1 MVVIVIIFTR
11 YIYIEIRGEIL
22 RREYINYPFDLPIKI
37 SYFNI
42 KNYPTH
48 WHNSIEIIYVLKGSL
63 HIKIDT
69 DSFTLNEREVEII
82 NSDESHEIQG
92 IDDNKVLI
100 FNIDPFFFEKYYKD
114 INNIFFYTNSNDDE
128 DQNGPEYEEL
138 RTILSQMLCEYV
150 QKLEDYDEEI
160 EELLITL
167 LYHLVNNFHYLT
179 HEKEELKEKTDQLA
193 RYHRISKYIYN
204 NYNNNITLKEIAKKE
219 FLSPHYLSHEIK
231 YATGYSFTDLINL
244 TRIEESIKLLLD
256 SDMSISEISDEIGFS
271 HVRYFNKNFKYYYG
285 CTPLQYR
292 KKYATTEKEYDLSKQ
307 FVELSLNDALET
319 LSYSLENYNRF
330 NFENKLWN
338 IHVDVDKILNPL
350 EKDFKE
356 YINLGE
362 SFDLLIEDN
371 KDILEEIQE
380 EIHFEYGRLEKMF
393 HSDMGVFL
401 DSDFYNWNKA
411 KGVLEFLSN
420 IYLKPLILLD
430 NLDYSLEKYI
440 NILSS
445 FLDYFTELDIVEV
458 TDFKFQFDSR
468 LSEDIKY
475 NLRQYI
481 KNYYEL
487 EVCEIDFTS
496 KSDLNSIYD
505 TAYMLPYIIHNTIFK
520 GNSLSFLKAFDVLEK
535 EINITN
541 EVFIGAPG
549 IVNDMGIRKPS
560 YYAYYLLSKLGN
572 DIIALDDGYIVT
584 KSDNYYAILL
594 YSHNDDVN
602 TLVSYEDIYQKGGV
616 KKSFERKYSLNIV
629 NIKNSTRIITYEVNE
644 SIGSSYNYWLA
655 MGSPD
660 RLSKE
665 EKEILH
671 KASYP
676 KIEFKYSKKSSVLN
690 IITELKGYGA
700 KLIVLKN
707 IK

>member
-1 MVVIVIIFTR
+1 M
-11 YIYIEIRGEIL
+11 
-22 RREYINYPFDLPIKI
+22 RREYINYPFELPIKI
-37 SYFNI
+37 SYLNI

-114 INNIFFYTNSNDDE
+114 INNIFFYTNSNEYE

-138 RTILSQMLCEYV
+138 KTFLSQMLCEYV

-160 EELLITL
+160 EEILITL

-204 NYNNNITLKEIAKKE
+204 NYNNNITLQEIAKKE

-244 TRIEESIKLLLD
+244 TRVEESIKLLLD

>member
-1 MVVIVIIFTR
+1 M
-11 YIYIEIRGEIL
+11 
-22 RREYINYPFDLPIKI
+22 RREYINYPLELPIKI
-37 SYFNI
+37 SYLNI

-63 HIKIDT
+63 QIKIDT

-82 NSDESHEIQG
+82 NSDESHEIQSLE
-92 IDDNKVLI
+92 DNKVLI

-114 INNIFFYTNSNDDE
+114 INNIFFYTNSNDAE
-128 DQNGPEYEEL
+128 DQNGIEYEEL
-138 RTILSQMLCEYV
+138 KTILSQMLCEYV

-179 HEKEELKEKTDQLA
+179 YEKEELKEKTDQLA

-204 NYNNNITLKEIAKKE
+204 NYNNNITLQEIAKKE

-307 FVELSLNDALET
+307 FMELSLNDALET
-319 LSYSLENYNRF
+319 LSYNLENYNRF

-338 IHVDVDKILNPL
+338 IHVDVDKVLNPL
-350 EKDFKE
+350 EKGFKE
-356 YINLGE
+356 YVNLGE

-458 TDFKFQFDSR
+458 SDFKFQFDSR
-468 LSEDIKY
+468 LSEDIKS

-481 KNYYEL
+481 KNSYEL

-520 GNSLSFLKAFDVLEK
+520 GNSLNFLKAFDVLEK

-541 EVFIGAPG
+541 EIFIGAPG
-549 IVNDMGIRKPS
+549 IVNDMGVRKPS

-602 TLVSYEDIYQKGGV
+602 TLASYEDIYQKGGI

-629 NIKNSTRIITYEVNE
+629 NIKNSTRIITYELNE
-644 SIGSSYNYWLA
+644 STGSSYNYWLA

>member
-1 MVVIVIIFTR
+1 M
-11 YIYIEIRGEIL
+11 
-22 RREYINYPFDLPIKI
+22 RREYIKYPFELPIKI
-37 SYFNI
+37 SYLNI
-42 KNYPTH
+42 KNYPIH

-69 DSFTLNEREVEII
+69 DSFLLNEKEVEII

-92 IDDNKVLI
+92 NNDNKVLI
-100 FNIDPFFFEKYYKD
+100 FNIDPYFFSKYYKD
-114 INNIFFYTNSNDDE
+114 INNVFFYTNSSTTE
-128 DQNGPEYEEL
+128 TQNGFEYDEL
-138 RTILSQMLCEYV
+138 KILLSQILCEYV

-160 EELLITL
+160 EKLLITL
-167 LYHLVNNFHYLT
+167 LYHLINNFHYLT
-179 HEKEELKEKTDQLA
+179 HEKEELKEKTEQLD
-193 RYHRISKYIYN
+193 RYHRIAKYIFN
-204 NYNNNITLKEIAKKE
+204 NYNNNITLQEIAKKE

-244 TRIEESIKLLLD
+244 TRVEESIKLLLD
-256 SDMSISEISDEIGFS
+256 SDMSISEISEKIGFS
-271 HVRYFNKNFKYYYG
+271 HVRYYNKNFKIYYC

-292 KKYATTEKEYDLSKQ
+292 KKNSTTEKLYEKSKI
-307 FVELSLNDALET
+307 FTELSLIDALNL
-319 LSYSLENYNRF
+319 LSYSLDNYSRF

-338 IHVDVDKILNPL
+338 IHVDMDKIIQPL
-350 EKDFKE
+350 EKDFKNC
-356 YINLGE
+356 INLGE

-393 HSDMGVFL
+393 HSDMGIFL

-411 KGVLEFLSN
+411 KGVLEFLST
-420 IYLKPLILLD
+420 IYIKPLILLD
-430 NLDYSLEKYI
+430 NIDYSLKKYI
-440 NILSS
+440 NVLTS
-445 FLDYFTELDIVEV
+445 FINYFEELDIVDISE
-458 TDFKFQFDSR
+458 FKFQFDSR
-468 LSEDIKY
+468 LSLSTKNKLRKFIITNY
-475 NLRQYI
+475 NLI
-481 KNYYEL
+481 
-487 EVCEIDFTS
+487 VVDDDFLSTS
-496 KSDLNSIYD
+496 HLNSIYD

-520 GNSLSFLKAFDVLEK
+520 ENSLNFLKAFDVLEK

-560 YYAYYLLSKLGN
+560 YYAYYLLNKLGN
-572 DIIALDDGYIVT
+572 TIISLNDGCIVT
-584 KSDNYYAILL
+584 KSNDYYAILL
-594 YSHNDDVN
+594 YSHNDDVY
-602 TLVSYEDIYQKGGV
+602 TLACYEDIYQKSGV

-629 NIKNSTRIITYEVNE
+629 NIKNSSRIITYEVNE
-644 SIGSSYNYWLA
+644 MTGSSFNYWLS

-690 IITELKGYGA
+690 IITSLKGYGA

>member
-1 MVVIVIIFTR
+1 M
-11 YIYIEIRGEIL
+11 

-37 SYFNI
+37 SYLNI

-92 IDDNKVLI
+92 MDDNKVLI

-138 RTILSQMLCEYV
+138 KTILSQMLCEYV

-204 NYNNNITLKEIAKKE
+204 NYNNNITLQEIAKKE

-307 FVELSLNDALET
+307 FEELSLNDALET

-356 YINLGE
+356 CINLGE

-458 TDFKFQFDSR
+458 ADFKFQFDSR
-468 LSEDIKY
+468 LSEDIKD

-481 KNYYEL
+481 KDYYEL

-549 IVNDMGIRKPS
+549 IVNDMGIRKPL

>member
-1 MVVIVIIFTR
+1 M
-11 YIYIEIRGEIL
+11 

-37 SYFNI
+37 SFLNI
-42 KNYPTH
+42 KNSPTH

-63 HIKIDT
+63 NITIDT

-82 NSDESHEIQG
+82 NSDESHSISA

-114 INNIFFYTNSNDDE
+114 INNVFFYTNSNDDE
-128 DQNGPEYEEL
+128 DQNGSEYDEL
-138 RTILSQMLCEYV
+138 KTILSQILCEYV
-150 QKLEDYDEEI
+150 QKVEDYDEEI
-160 EELLITL
+160 EKHLITL

-179 HEKEELKEKTDQLA
+179 HEKEELKEKTDQLD

-244 TRIEESIKLLLD
+244 TRVEESIKLLLD

-271 HVRYFNKNFKYYYG
+271 HVRYFNKNFKLYYN

-292 KKYATTEKEYDLSKQ
+292 KKYATTEKEYELSKQ
-307 FVELSLNDALET
+307 FIELSLSDALNS
-319 LSYSLENYNRF
+319 LSYNLENYNRF

-338 IHVDVDKILNPL
+338 IHVDVEKTIQPL
-350 EKDFKE
+350 EHYFKE
-356 YINLGE
+356 HINLGE
-362 SFDLLIEDN
+362 AFDLLIEDN

-401 DSDFYNWNKA
+401 DSNFYNWNKA
-411 KGVLEFLSN
+411 KGVLEFLSD
-420 IYLKPLILLD
+420 ISLKPLILLD
-430 NLDYSLEKYI
+430 NFEYSLEKYI

-445 FLDYFTELDIVEV
+445 FLDYFNELDIVE
-458 TDFKFQFDSR
+458 TSEFKFQFDSR
-468 LSEDIKY
+468 LSEDIKT
-475 NLRQYI
+475 NLRSYI
-481 KNYYEL
+481 TGVYEL
-487 EVCEIDFTS
+487 EVYSNDYIST
-496 KSDLNSIYD
+496 SDLNNIYD
-505 TAYMLPYIIHNTIFK
+505 TTYMLPYIIHTTIFK
-520 GNSLSFLKAFDVLEK
+520 GISINFLKAFDVLEK
-535 EINITN
+535 EVNITN
-541 EVFIGAPG
+541 EVFIGGSG

-560 YYAYYLLSKLGN
+560 YYAYYLLSMLGN
-572 DIIALDDGYIVT
+572 EIISLDDGCIVT
-584 KSDNYYAILL
+584 KSDKCYTILL
-594 YSHNDDVN
+594 YSHNNDINSLAD
-602 TLVSYEDIYQKGGV
+602 YQDIYQESGI
-616 KKSFERKYSLNIV
+616 KKSFERKYSLNIL

-644 SIGSSYNYWLA
+644 YTGSSYNYWLS

-665 EKEILH
+665 EKEILY

-676 KIEFKYSKKSSVLN
+676 KIDFKYSKKSSVLN

-707 IK
+707 LK

>member
-1 MVVIVIIFTR
+1 M
-11 YIYIEIRGEIL
+11 

-37 SYFNI
+37 SYLNI

-92 IDDNKVLI
+92 MDDNKVLI

-138 RTILSQMLCEYV
+138 KTILSQMLCEYV

-204 NYNNNITLKEIAKKE
+204 NYNNNITLQEIAKKE

-307 FVELSLNDALET
+307 FEELSLNDALET

-356 YINLGE
+356 CINLGE

-458 TDFKFQFDSR
+458 ADFKFQFDSR
-468 LSEDIKY
+468 LSEDIKD

-481 KNYYEL
+481 KDYYEL

-594 YSHNDDVN
+594 YSHNDD
-602 TLVSYEDIYQKGGV
+602 IYQKGGV

>member
-1 MVVIVIIFTR
+1 M
-11 YIYIEIRGEIL
+11 
-22 RREYINYPFDLPIKI
+22 RREYINYPLELPIKI
-37 SYFNI
+37 SYLNI

-63 HIKIDT
+63 QIKIDT

-82 NSDESHEIQG
+82 NSDESHEIQSLE
-92 IDDNKVLI
+92 DNKVLI

-114 INNIFFYTNSNDDE
+114 INNIFFYTNSNDAE
-128 DQNGPEYEEL
+128 DQNGIEYEEL
-138 RTILSQMLCEYV
+138 KTILSQMLCEYV

-179 HEKEELKEKTDQLA
+179 YEKEELKEKTDQLA

-204 NYNNNITLKEIAKKE
+204 NYNNNITLQEIAKKE

-319 LSYSLENYNRF
+319 LSYNLENYNRF

-338 IHVDVDKILNPL
+338 IHVDVDKVLNPL
-350 EKDFKE
+350 EKGFKE
-356 YINLGE
+356 YVNLGE

-458 TDFKFQFDSR
+458 SDFKFQFDSR
-468 LSEDIKY
+468 LSEYIKS

-481 KNYYEL
+481 KNSYEL

-520 GNSLSFLKAFDVLEK
+520 GNSLNFLKAFDVLEK

-541 EVFIGAPG
+541 EIFIGAPG
-549 IVNDMGIRKPS
+549 IVNDMGVRKPS

-602 TLVSYEDIYQKGGV
+602 TLASYEDIYQKGGI

-629 NIKNSTRIITYEVNE
+629 NIKNSTRIITYELNE

>member
-1 MVVIVIIFTR
+1 M
-11 YIYIEIRGEIL
+11 

-37 SYFNI
+37 SYLNI

-92 IDDNKVLI
+92 MDDNKVLI

-138 RTILSQMLCEYV
+138 KTILSQMLCEYV

-179 HEKEELKEKTDQLA
+179 HEKEKLKKKTDQLA

-204 NYNNNITLKEIAKKE
+204 NYNNNITLQEIAKKE

-307 FVELSLNDALET
+307 FEELSLNDALET

-356 YINLGE
+356 CINLGE

-458 TDFKFQFDSR
+458 ADFKFQFDSR
-468 LSEDIKY
+468 LSEDIKD

-481 KNYYEL
+481 KDYYEL

>member
-1 MVVIVIIFTR
+1 M
-11 YIYIEIRGEIL
+11 

-37 SYFNI
+37 SYLNI

-92 IDDNKVLI
+92 MDDNKVLI

-138 RTILSQMLCEYV
+138 KTILSQMLCEYV

-204 NYNNNITLKEIAKKE
+204 NYNNNITLQEIAKKE

-292 KKYATTEKEYDLSKQ
+292 KKYATTDKEYDLSKQ
-307 FVELSLNDALET
+307 FEELSLNDALET

-356 YINLGE
+356 CINLGE

-458 TDFKFQFDSR
+458 ADFKFQFDSR
-468 LSEDIKY
+468 LSEDIKD

-481 KNYYEL
+481 KDYYEL

>member
-1 MVVIVIIFTR
+1 M
-11 YIYIEIRGEIL
+11 
-22 RREYINYPFDLPIKI
+22 RREYINYPFELPIKI
-37 SYFNI
+37 SYLNI

-63 HIKIDT
+63 QIKIDT
-69 DSFTLNEREVEII
+69 DSFILNEREVEII
-82 NSDESHEIQG
+82 NSDESHEIQSLE
-92 IDDNKVLI
+92 DNKVLI

-114 INNIFFYTNSNDDE
+114 INNIFFYTNSNDTE
-128 DQNGPEYEEL
+128 DQNGSEYEEL
-138 RTILSQMLCEYV
+138 KTLLSQMLCEYV

-179 HEKEELKEKTDQLA
+179 YEKEELKEKTDQLA

-204 NYNNNITLKEIAKKE
+204 NYNNNITLQEIAKKE
-219 FLSPHYLSHEIK
+219 FLSTHYLSHEIK

-271 HVRYFNKNFKYYYG
+271 HVRYFNKNFKYYFG

-292 KKYATTEKEYDLSKQ
+292 KKYATTEKEYELSKQ

-319 LSYSLENYNRF
+319 LSYNLENYNRF

-338 IHVDVDKILNPL
+338 IHVNVDKILNPL
-350 EKDFKE
+350 EKGFKE
-356 YINLGE
+356 CINLGE

-458 TDFKFQFDSR
+458 ADFKFQFNSR

-481 KNYYEL
+481 KNYYQL

-602 TLVSYEDIYQKGGV
+602 NLASYEDIYQKGGI

-629 NIKNSTRIITYEVNE
+629 NIKNSTRIITYELNE
-644 SIGSSYNYWLA
+644 SLGSSYNYWLA

>member
-1 MVVIVIIFTR
+1 M
-11 YIYIEIRGEIL
+11 

-37 SYFNI
+37 SYLNI

-92 IDDNKVLI
+92 MDDNKVLI

-138 RTILSQMLCEYV
+138 KTILSQMLCEYV

-204 NYNNNITLKEIAKKE
+204 NYNNNITLQEIAKKE
-219 FLSPHYLSHEIK
+219 FLSPHYLSHERK

-307 FVELSLNDALET
+307 FEELSLNDALET

-338 IHVDVDKILNPL
+338 IQVDVDKILNPL

-356 YINLGE
+356 YINFGE
-362 SFDLLIEDN
+362 SFDLLI
-371 KDILEEIQE
+371 LVY
-380 EIHFEYGRLEKMF
+380 H
-393 HSDMGVFL
+393 
-401 DSDFYNWNKA
+401 WNKA

-458 TDFKFQFDSR
+458 ADFKFQFDSR
-468 LSEDIKY
+468 LSEDIKD

-481 KNYYEL
+481 KDYYEL

>member
-1 MVVIVIIFTR
+1 M
-11 YIYIEIRGEIL
+11 
-22 RREYINYPFDLPIKI
+22 RREYINYPLELPIKI
-37 SYFNI
+37 SYLNI

-63 HIKIDT
+63 QIKIDT

-82 NSDESHEIQG
+82 NSDESHEIQSLE
-92 IDDNKVLI
+92 DNKVLI

-114 INNIFFYTNSNDDE
+114 INNIFFYTNSNDAE
-128 DQNGPEYEEL
+128 DQNGIEYEEL
-138 RTILSQMLCEYV
+138 KTILSQMLCEYV

-179 HEKEELKEKTDQLA
+179 YEKEELKEKTDQLA

-204 NYNNNITLKEIAKKE
+204 NYNNNITLQEIAKKE

-319 LSYSLENYNRF
+319 LSYNLENYNRF

-338 IHVDVDKILNPL
+338 IHVDVDKVLSPL
-350 EKDFKE
+350 EKGFKE
-356 YINLGE
+356 YVNLGE

-458 TDFKFQFDSR
+458 SDFKFQFDSR
-468 LSEDIKY
+468 LSEDIKS

-481 KNYYEL
+481 KNSYEL

-520 GNSLSFLKAFDVLEK
+520 GNSLNFLKAFDVLEK

-541 EVFIGAPG
+541 EIFIGAPG
-549 IVNDMGIRKPS
+549 IVNDMGVRKPS

-602 TLVSYEDIYQKGGV
+602 TLASYEDIYQKGGI

-629 NIKNSTRIITYEVNE
+629 NIKNSTRIITYELNE

>member
-1 MVVIVIIFTR
+1 M
-11 YIYIEIRGEIL
+11 

-37 SYFNI
+37 SYMNI

-82 NSDESHEIQG
+82 NADESHEIQG

-128 DQNGPEYEEL
+128 DQNGEEYDEL
-138 RTILSQMLCEYV
+138 KTTLSQMLCEYV

-179 HEKEELKEKTDQLA
+179 HEKEELKEKIDQLD

-204 NYNNNITLKEIAKKE
+204 NYNNNITLQEIAKKE

-307 FVELSLNDALET
+307 YVELSLSDALET
-319 LSYSLENYNRF
+319 ISYSLENYNRF

-338 IHVDVDKILNPL
+338 IHVDVAKILNPL
-350 EKDFKE
+350 EKTFKE
-356 YINLGE
+356 CINLGE

-393 HSDMGVFL
+393 NSDMGVFL

-440 NILSS
+440 NILTS
-445 FLDYFTELDIVEV
+445 FLDYFSELDIVDIS
-458 TDFKFQFDSR
+458 DFKFQFDSR
-468 LSEDIKY
+468 LPEDTKF
-475 NLRQYI
+475 NLRKYI
-481 KNYYEL
+481 NDSYEL
-487 EVCEIDFTS
+487 DICENDFTS
-496 KSDLNSIYD
+496 NSNLNSIYD

-520 GNSLSFLKAFDVLEK
+520 GNSLNFLKAFDVLEK

-602 TLVSYEDIYQKGGV
+602 NLASYEDIYQQGGI

-629 NIKNSTRIITYEVNE
+629 NIKNSTRISTYELNE

-660 RLSKE
+660 RLNKE

-700 KLIVLKN
+700 KLIILKN

>member
-1 MVVIVIIFTR
+1 M
-11 YIYIEIRGEIL
+11 
-22 RREYINYPFDLPIKI
+22 RREYINYPFELPIKI
-37 SYFNI
+37 SYLNI

-63 HIKIDT
+63 QIKIDT

-82 NSDESHEIQG
+82 NSDESHEIQSLE
-92 IDDNKVLI
+92 DNKVLI

-128 DQNGPEYEEL
+128 DQNGSEYEEL
-138 RTILSQMLCEYV
+138 KTLLSQMLCEYV

-179 HEKEELKEKTDQLA
+179 YEKEELKEKTDQLA

-204 NYNNNITLKEIAKKE
+204 NYNNNITLQEIAKKE
-219 FLSPHYLSHEIK
+219 FLSTHYLSHEIK

-271 HVRYFNKNFKYYYG
+271 HVRYFNKNFKYYFG

-319 LSYSLENYNRF
+319 LSYNLENYNRF

-338 IHVDVDKILNPL
+338 IHVDVDKVLNPL

-356 YINLGE
+356 YVNLGE

-371 KDILEEIQE
+371 KDILKEIQE

-458 TDFKFQFDSR
+458 SDFKFQFDSR

-505 TAYMLPYIIHNTIFK
+505 TAYMLPYIIHNTISK

-541 EVFIGAPG
+541 EIFIGAPG

-602 TLVSYEDIYQKGGV
+602 TLASYEDIYQKGGI

-629 NIKNSTRIITYEVNE
+629 NIKNSTRIITYELNE

>member
-1 MVVIVIIFTR
+1 M
-11 YIYIEIRGEIL
+11 

-37 SYFNI
+37 SYLNI

-138 RTILSQMLCEYV
+138 KTILSQMLCEYV

-204 NYNNNITLKEIAKKE
+204 NYNNNITLQEIAKKE

-338 IHVDVDKILNPL
+338 IHVDVDKIINPL

-458 TDFKFQFDSR
+458 SDFKFQFDSR

-481 KNYYEL
+481 KDCYEL

-520 GNSLSFLKAFDVLEK
+520 GNSLNFLKAFDVLEK

-584 KSDNYYAILL
+584 KSDNHYAILL

-602 TLVSYEDIYQKGGV
+602 TLVSYEDIYQQGGV

>member
-1 MVVIVIIFTR
+1 M
-11 YIYIEIRGEIL
+11 
-22 RREYINYPFDLPIKI
+22 RREYINYPLELPIKI
-37 SYFNI
+37 SYLNI

-63 HIKIDT
+63 QIKIDT
-69 DSFTLNEREVEII
+69 DSFILNEREVEII
-82 NSDESHEIQG
+82 NSDESHEIQSLE
-92 IDDNKVLI
+92 DNKVLI

-114 INNIFFYTNSNDDE
+114 INNIFFYTNSNDTE
-128 DQNGPEYEEL
+128 DQNGSEYEEL
-138 RTILSQMLCEYV
+138 KTLLSQMLCEYV

-179 HEKEELKEKTDQLA
+179 YEKEELKEKTDQLA

-204 NYNNNITLKEIAKKE
+204 NYNNNITLQEIAKKE
-219 FLSPHYLSHEIK
+219 FLSTHYLSHEIK

-271 HVRYFNKNFKYYYG
+271 HVRYFNKNFKYYFG

-292 KKYATTEKEYDLSKQ
+292 KKYATTEKEYELSKQ

-319 LSYSLENYNRF
+319 LSYNLENYNRF

-338 IHVDVDKILNPL
+338 IHVNVDKILNPL
-350 EKDFKE
+350 EKEFKE
-356 YINLGE
+356 CINLGE

-458 TDFKFQFDSR
+458 GDFKFQFNSR

-481 KNYYEL
+481 KNYYQL

-505 TAYMLPYIIHNTIFK
+505 TAYMLPYIIHNTLFK

-602 TLVSYEDIYQKGGV
+602 NLASYEDIYQKGGI

-629 NIKNSTRIITYEVNE
+629 NIKNSTRIITYELNE
-644 SIGSSYNYWLA
+644 SLGSSYNYWLA

>member
-1 MVVIVIIFTR
+1 M
-11 YIYIEIRGEIL
+11 

-37 SYFNI
+37 SYLNI

-63 HIKIDT
+63 QIKIDT

-114 INNIFFYTNSNDDE
+114 INNIFFYTSSNDDE
-128 DQNGPEYEEL
+128 EQTGPEYEEL
-138 RTILSQMLCEYV
+138 KTILSQMLCEYV

-204 NYNNNITLKEIAKKE
+204 NYNNNITLQEIAKKE

-307 FVELSLNDALET
+307 FEELSLNDALET

-356 YINLGE
+356 CINLGE

-458 TDFKFQFDSR
+458 ADFKFQFDSR
-468 LSEDIKY
+468 LSEDIKD

-481 KNYYEL
+481 KDYYEL

-602 TLVSYEDIYQKGGV
+602 SLVSYEDIYQKGGV

-660 RLSKE
+660 RLNKE